1 MKTTIF
7 VRMNKQTTII
17 VSCLLALSTSLFA
30 QQLPDASFENW
41 GSSFNGDAQL
51 VNWNGS
57 NVTQAGFKFT
67 FLYSDAGRTG
77 GKCARIADKE
87 VGAAGITEPAPGYM
101 ALGQPW
107 SYLESITKIGEATAG
122 TDGGISFK
130 FRPDTM
136 AIWIKRTGNNTDKE
150 YYNVL
155 FYSWKGNSIGTSYTG
170 KNGGCTSTMHTNEES
185 DIRQAL
191 NGNTCKTSTFAKQI
205 AEGWVEEK
213 KTYGEWTRIK
223 VPIYYRNDEIPS
235 MCNVILSAGNY
246 PNFRAN
252 SGLYPGNTLYVDD
265 VELIYSSAI
274 NELYVNNKK
283 WAGFDP
289 NLNHGEEQTY
299 ALGLGVTT
307 VPTSSGKRGS
317 SSITNCKGTSA
328 SFTGRTLSGN
338 EITITNA
345 TEVGGTAGKNITTIV
360 VKAEDGSS
368 TSTYKIKFVAEQS
381 TNCRPSNITYNV
393 AGTTTSIP
401 NFSGFVT
408 SYNVELPYGT
418 AAIPTIE
425 AI

>member
-1 MKTTIF
+1 
-7 VRMNKQTTII
+7 MNRQKTII

-122 TDGGISFK
+122 TDGGISFT

-136 AIWIKRTGNNTDKE
+136 AVWIKRTGNNTDKE

-191 NGNTCKTSTFAKQI
+191 NGNTCNTSTFATQR
-205 AEGWVEEK
+205 AEGWVKEK
-213 KTYGEWTRIK
+213 KTYG
-223 VPIYYRNDEIPS
+223 VP
-235 MCNVILSAGNY
+235 VSA
-246 PNFRAN
+246 
-252 SGLYPGNTLYVDD
+252 
-265 VELIYSSAI
+265 
-274 NELYVNNKK
+274 
-283 WAGFDP
+283 AG
-289 NLNHGEEQTY
+289 
-299 ALGLGVTT
+299 
-307 VPTSSGKRGS
+307 
-317 SSITNCKGTSA
+317 
-328 SFTGRTLSGN
+328 
-338 EITITNA
+338 
-345 TEVGGTAGKNITTIV
+345 
-360 VKAEDGSS
+360 
-368 TSTYKIKFVAEQS
+368 
-381 TNCRPSNITYNV
+381 
-393 AGTTTSIP
+393 
-401 NFSGFVT
+401 
-408 SYNVELPYGT
+408 
-418 AAIPTIE
+418 
-425 AI
+425 